1 MENEVF
7 KISIF
12 WKLGIVQVRLFGTLR
27 VLRCSYSDFWEKEE
41 NIWSGKMV
49 VNERREVNDDETLLY
64 WESKMSLKM

>member
-41 NIWSGKMV
+41 RLWLELKKWKITSTFRNLHEEKIWH
-49 VNERREVNDDETLLY
+49 L
-64 WESKMSLKM
+64 